1 MNAVRKNEFIVAHP
15 EAHNG
20 IGRPVVFEARP
31 LKNPPSYAEMRAE
44 IKKRFAKTLAY
55 LAR

>member
-1 MNAVRKNEFIVAHP
+1 MNVARKVAHS
-15 EAHNG
+15 EAS
-20 IGRPVVFEARP
+20 RPAVFEARP

-55 LAR
+55 LAK